1 MANESLLFFEKL
13 GIMEFKEIQSHQELI
28 DQIKNL
34 DKSYLMLY
42 KKASATSECAL
53 QNLAN
58 VDNDELKV
66 FVADVSIVRDIHE
79 KYGIKSVPSL
89 LAFEKGAYQN
99 VVKGC
104 NNPDFYRSFFES
116 TSCSDDNEDG
126 PRQPSVTTYTTPGC
140 SWCTTLKNHLR
151 KHRIRFTEVDIS
163 QDPSLAEELVRKS
176 GQQGVPQTEIDGEI
190 IVGFD
195 KTRINKLLNINA

>member
-1 MANESLLFFEKL
+1 
-13 GIMEFKEIQSHQELI
+13 MEFKEINSHQELN
-28 DQIKNL
+28 DQSKSL
-34 DKSYLMLY
+34 DKSYLLLY
-42 KKASATSECAL
+42 KKGSSTSECAL
-53 QNLAN
+53 QNLRTVDSNEYKVFTAN
-58 VDNDELKV
+58 VSE
-66 FVADVSIVRDIHE
+66 VRDIHE

-89 LAFEKGAYQN
+89 LAFEKGEFQN

-104 NNPDFYRSFFES
+104 NNPDFYRSFFEN
-116 TSCSDDNEDG
+116 TSYTIDDGDG
-126 PRQPSVTTYTTPGC
+126 PRQPSVTTYTTPSC

-151 KHRIRFTEVDIS
+151 KHKIRFTEVDVS

-176 GQQGVPQTEIDGEI
+176 GQQGVPQTEIDGQM